1 MRPNLNE
8 QCDITDIL
16 IDIFILKLDILFK
29 FFRMIPSLLHR
40 YRNNSLFINPLMPG
54 GNKKVTHT

>member
-29 FFRMIPSLLHR
+29 FFRMIPSLLRR
-40 YRNNSLFINPLMPG
+40 YRNNSR
-54 GNKKVTHT
+54 VY